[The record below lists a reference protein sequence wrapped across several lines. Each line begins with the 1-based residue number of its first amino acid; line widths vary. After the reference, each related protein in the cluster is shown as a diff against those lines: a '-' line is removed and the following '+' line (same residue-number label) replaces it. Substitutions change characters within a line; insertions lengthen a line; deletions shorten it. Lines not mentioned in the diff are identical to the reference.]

1 MQYIM
6 NEKSLEYHWDILG
19 YLWNELYD
27 YPNESNVV
35 ITRSVPN
42 EDNMRILS
50 NAQFIR
56 SLKNIDNFDDVN
68 EMSFLQT
75 PVLFL
80 NNNAPKTYVSD
91 SYNPLISVYTK
102 DNKKISID
110 TSSSKLSADEMFLS
124 SMLTASIALN
134 SKDIQ
139 DNSHEGTLSIVSS
152 TDEGSVNVG
161 SMKEAVFSLRMLI
174 EKVMTDFLTNKE
186 MNMLWTS

>member
-1 MQYIM
+1 M

-80 NNNAPKTYVSD
+80 NNNAPKTCVSD